1 MSRGLM
7 TAHARFIYFRNILSA
22 AIVVLITAS
31 AGYSQTDT
39 LKTSKSDT
47 SGIPLRYLVRPVE
60 YSGVIS
66 TNPSYS
72 ITDSAIMWSDYTY
85 AGELLQKIPGAFL
98 ANMYQPGDPS
108 ELYFDGLGSGYTK
121 YLMDGVEMN
130 EPTTSTM
137 NLYHIPLEFVRN
149 VQYIDAVR
157 APIYSFN
164 ATGGLVNFQ
173 THLYSEPVPYSK
185 VRHLEE
191 PYNYL
196 ITDGVFSQNIG
207 YNTNIDLGF
216 EHQTTD
222 GRFVDSRYDGV
233 NIRGKIRYSIDSTQ
247 QITATE
253 LYYRTK
259 GGMTGGMLPY
269 NVTQDIFNQTLGSNL
284 VRSQSANLTY
294 LQHHLQV
301 AYSQCD
307 PKDSINV
314 FTATAFFDYYNF
326 QFGDSQLLYYLTN
339 LSRRFGL
346 SIRGTEDFVG
356 TTLNYGADAVRD
368 ESYYNTYAGI
378 PSQDRLSVYG
388 DEEFFLF
395 HFVRAGVFGR
405 GDLVNRRFY
414 PALGASFG
422 LGNEVFNVEAGGS
435 VSWHL
440 PSMSQKYF
448 VTQNF
453 TGNPGLIA
461 ENDKI
466 IQVKATLNLA
476 RSFSLFVKP
485 YARMIDD
492 PIFYKTDYTNQPTY
506 PTISVVNLNKRDI
519 YGVDGSARL
528 TLWKFTLD
536 GNVNYIYEKDDGQ
549 QVFTLPGVS
558 ASGRLYYRNILFD
571 GHLDLKVGLRGMF
584 VTTFRGDSFYPQ
596 AIVYYPSE
604 LDEFGPSGSTD
615 FFVRGHI
622 GDAIVYLTIFN
633 ITGENYVLAPIY
645 PALDNSFCIGINWQ
659 FLN

>member
-1 MSRGLM
+1 MSRGLI
-7 TAHARFIYFRNILSA
+7 TGGARFICLRHTLNVAL
-22 AIVVLITAS
+22 VVLITAS
-31 AGYSQTDT
+31 IAYSQTDT

-47 SGIPLRYLVRPVE
+47 SGISLRYLVRPVE
-60 YSGVIS
+60 YSGAIT
-66 TNPSYS
+66 TNPSYL
-72 ITDSAIMWSDYTY
+72 IPDSTIMWSDYTY

-108 ELYFDGLGSGYTK
+108 ELYFDGLGNGYTK

-130 EPTTSTM
+130 EPTTSSM
-137 NLYHIPLEFVRN
+137 NLYHIPIEFVKN

-222 GRFVDSRYDGV
+222 GRFVNSRYDGV
-233 NIRGKIRYSIDSTQ
+233 NIRGKIRYSIDSTR

-253 LYYRTK
+253 VYYRTK
-259 GGMTGGMLPY
+259 GGMTGGDLPY
-269 NVTQDIFNQTLGSNL
+269 YVTQDIFNPAFANL
-284 VRSQSANLTY
+284 VRSQTANLTY

-307 PKDSINV
+307 PSDSVNV

-346 SIRGTEDFVG
+346 NIRGTGDFVG

-378 PSQDRLSVYG
+378 PSQDRFSVYG
-388 DEEFFLF
+388 DEEFSLLD
-395 HFVRAGVFGR
+395 FVSAGVFGR
-405 GDLVNRRFY
+405 GDLVNGKFY

-422 LGNEVFNVEAGGS
+422 LGNDVLNVEAGGN
-435 VSWHL
+435 VSSHL

-453 TGNPGLIA
+453 TGNPNLIA
-461 ENDKI
+461 ETDRI
-466 IQVKATLNLA
+466 VQVKATLNLG
-476 RSFSLFVKP
+476 RSLSLFVKP
-485 YARMIDD
+485 YARMISN
-492 PIFYKTDYTNQPTY
+492 PIYYKTDYANQPTY

-528 TLWKFTLD
+528 TLWKFSLD
-536 GNVNYIYEKDDGQ
+536 GNLNYTYEKDDGQ
-549 QVFTLPGVS
+549 QVFNLPKFF
-558 ASGRLYYRNILFD
+558 ATGRLYYRNILFD
-571 GHLDLKVGLRGMF
+571 GHLDLKVGLRGIF

-596 AIVYYPSE
+596 AVIYYPSE
-604 LDEFGPSGSTD
+604 LDEFGPYGSTD

-633 ITGENYVLAPIY
+633 ITGESYVLAPIY

>member
-1 MSRGLM
+1 MTRPVRFMS
-7 TAHARFIYFRNILSA
+7 FRSSISIWFA
-22 AIVVLITAS
+22 VLIFAS
-31 AGYSQTDT
+31 IAYSQTDT

-47 SGIPLRYLVRPVE
+47 SGIPLRYLVRPVA
-60 YSGVIS
+60 YSGTIT

-72 ITDSAIMWSDYTY
+72 IPDSAIMWSDYTY

-98 ANMYQPGDPS
+98 ANTYQPGTPS

-130 EPTTSTM
+130 EPTTSSM
-137 NLYHIPLEFVRN
+137 NLYHIPIEFVKN

-222 GRFVDSRYDGV
+222 GRFVNSRYDGV
-233 NIRGKIRYSIDSTQ
+233 NIRGKLRYSIDSTQ

-253 LYYRTK
+253 VYYRTK
-259 GGMTGGMLPY
+259 GGMTGGDLPY
-269 NVTQDIFNQTLGSNL
+269 TVTQDIFNPAFANL
-284 VRSQSANLTY
+284 VRSQYANLTY

-307 PKDSINV
+307 PNDSSNV

-339 LSRRFGL
+339 LSRRLGL
-346 SIRGTEDFVG
+346 SIRGMEDFVG
-356 TTLNYGADAVRD
+356 TTLNYGADVVRD

-388 DEEFFLF
+388 DEEFSLF

-405 GDLVNRRFY
+405 GDLVNRKFY

-422 LGNEVFNVEAGGS
+422 LGNDLLSVEAGGN

-448 VTQNF
+448 ITQNF
-453 TGNPGLIA
+453 TGNPDLIA
-461 ENDKI
+461 ETDRI
-466 IQVKATLNLA
+466 VQVKAMLNLG

-485 YARMIDD
+485 YARMINN
-492 PIFYKTDYTNQPTY
+492 PIYYKSDYTNQPVY
-506 PTISVVNLNKRDI
+506 PTISVVNLNKREI
-519 YGVDGSARL
+519 YGVDGSVRL
-528 TLWKFTLD
+528 TFWKLTVD
-536 GNVNYIYEKDDGQ
+536 GNLNYIYEKDNGQ
-549 QVFTLPGVS
+549 QVYTLPKLF
-558 ASGRLYYRNILFD
+558 ASGRLFYRNILFD
-571 GHLDLKVGLRGMF
+571 GHLDLKVGLRGIF
-584 VTTFRGDSFYPQ
+584 LTTFRGDSFYPQ
-596 AIVYYPSE
+596 AVIYYPSE

-615 FFVRGHI
+615 FFVRGRI

-645 PALDNSFCIGINWQ
+645 PALDNSFSIGINWE